1 MTETQALPS
10 VVDDPRWHD
19 FHGRGF
25 ACSCGQRH
33 VGLFRIEMQVPKG
46 WPGEPVYEP
55 NEALRM
61 DGNFLSRDFC
71 VVDGKY
77 FAMRMRFP
85 LAMRGAEPAAFMYTV
100 WASLN
105 RPEFEIYVDPVRRA
119 ELRPNARAQARLI
132 NNINGYENTGGLMG
146 SAFHQ
151 GDDDYPVLLVH
162 GPQPDND
169 PDHPLLRHQRNGIG
183 VDTMLDLFAAYG
195 HDMRAEA
202 GK

>member
-1 MTETQALPS
+1 MTEAALPS
-10 VVDDPRWHD
+10 VNDDPRWHA
-19 FHGRGF
+19 FHDKGF

-33 VGLFRIEMQVPKG
+33 VGLFQIQMQVPKG
-46 WPGEPVYEP
+46 WPGDPTYEP
-55 NEALRM
+55 NEVLRM
-61 DGNFLSRDFC
+61 NGDFLSFDYC
-71 VVDGKY
+71 VMGGKY

-85 LAMRGAEPAAFMYTV
+85 LQMRGAEPAAFMYTV

-105 RPEFEIYVDPVRRA
+105 RAEFEVYVNAERRSQLA
-119 ELRPNARAQARLI
+119 PNARAPARLI
-132 NNINGYENTGGLMG
+132 NNINGYNNTGGLLG

-151 GDDDYPVLLVH
+151 EDGGYPVLLIH

-169 PDHPLLRHQRNGIG
+169 ANHPLINHQRNGIG

-195 HDMRAEA
+195 HDMRTEA

>member
-1 MTETQALPS
+1 VTEAALPS
-10 VVDDPRWHD
+10 VIDDPRWHA
-19 FHGRGF
+19 FHDKGF
-25 ACSCGQRH
+25 ACSCGQTH
-33 VGLFRIEMQVPKG
+33 VGLFPIQMQVPKG
-46 WPGEPVYEP
+46 WPGDPTYEP

-61 DGNFLSRDFC
+61 NGDFLSFDYC
-71 VVDGKY
+71 VMDGKY

-85 LAMRGAEPAAFMYTV
+85 LAMRGAEV
-100 WASLN
+100 
-105 RPEFEIYVDPVRRA
+105 YVNAERRSQLA
-119 ELRPNARAQARLI
+119 PNARAPARLI

-151 GDDDYPVLLVH
+151 EDGGYPVLLVH

-169 PDHPLLRHQRNGIG
+169 ANHPLINHQRNGIG

-195 HDMRAEA
+195 HDMRTGA